1 VSNVVSSG
9 ILTPMNYLFVKVN
22 NEEDSIPVEM
32 YHELDDLRFEKRRVE
47 IFRDGSVGWADE
59 NTNNGKTLL
68 TWESVG
74 SLEEIGINENFLPE
88 VISSEKFDQIWN
100 MYAKQ

>member
-1 VSNVVSSG
+1 LG
-9 ILTPMNYLFVKVN
+9 ILSLLLEVSLNLPDQDHPAQQQYRREVAWGLPMSSLVN
-22 NEEDSIPVEM
+22 RWQ
-32 YHELDDLRFEKRRVE
+32 LC
-47 IFRDGSVGWADE
+47 
-59 NTNNGKTLL
+59 NNGKTLL